1 MLERLASWPG
11 PQGAS
16 PAEVA
21 HLREELVGVIH
32 RAQDIPGQSLDDA
45 KAELEDRLDDKL
57 HVYQQDQQ
65 IDGLQH
71 EEQREAQQ
79 QQVELQ
85 HDQHYGQ
92 FQQSLAESVKDWQP
106 AWWGDNAPHD
116 QAALADLQ
124 ARVNALIVSSSVDPN
139 KPLDV
144 QENVLRG
151 AVQGLMQTFQNEQY
165 TDYKN
170 AQDADF
176 DNKYTATLS
185 LPPDQARMAQAKIIN
200 DRNTLAQQFTDRVKD
215 DQIGDTVLPKPPP
228 TPEELQASA
237 ARIAE
242 REYPHLDPSSGF
254 DPSRVRTLGMTD
266 AFDHVA
272 AGGAMGDPLLHDPL
286 HAGMADPLH
295 QQTDPMHQQQM
306 AGGMPAE
313 AFHDPTGG
321 SDASQH
327 LTTIA
332 RAEDREAMAS
342 EHLDATL
349 AASHDPTG
357 SMDAFDSHHP
367 DAAQSF
373 DALDPLHAEPLHAD
387 PLHTD
392 PLHHD
397 PLQTD
402 PIHHDPLHVDPAH
415 ADPLHA
421 DPLHADTTFVDPT
434 HAGAMPLDVAHA
446 TSAPADSPFDD
457 PNAHQ
462 ALGTDVPQHDADDP
476 FGSADP
482 TAPPTEPDA
491 PMFEAHDD
499 PAPVFSTPDDD
510 LP

>member
-57 HVYQQDQQ
+57 HLYQQDQQ

-71 EEQREAQQ
+71 EEQREARQ

-200 DRNTLAQQFTDRVKD
+200 DRNTLDVQYADRIKTD
-215 DQIGDTVLPKPPP
+215 QLGDTVLPKPPP

-242 REYPHLDPSSGF
+242 REDPHLDPASGI
-254 DPSRVRTLGMTD
+254 DPSRVRTLGMSD

-272 AGGAMGDPLLHDPL
+272 AGATMGDPLHHDPL

-295 QQTDPMHQQQM
+295 QQQDPLHQQP
-306 AGGMPAE
+306 MPDE
-313 AFHDPTGG
+313 SRVDAFHDPTGG
-321 SDASQH
+321 TDASQH

-332 RAEDREAMAS
+332 RADDRDAMAR
-342 EHLDATL
+342 EHLDPAM
-349 AASHDPTG
+349 AANHDPTG
-357 SMDAFDSHHP
+357 SMDAFDSHHVADP
-367 DAAQSF
+367 QSF
-373 DALDPLHAEPLHAD
+373 DALDPLHAQPTHHDPLPAD
-387 PLHTD
+387 PM
-392 PLHHD
+392 HHD
-397 PLQTD
+397 PLQGD
-402 PIHHDPLHVDPAH
+402 PMHHDPVHQ
-415 ADPLHA
+415 DPLHQDPVHG
-421 DPLHADTTFVDPT
+421 DPLHADTPFADPAHT
-434 HAGAMPLDVAHA
+434 SAMPLDGG
-446 TSAPADSPFDD
+446 D

-462 ALGTDVPQHDADDP
+462 AIGIDVPQHDVSDP
-476 FGSADP
+476 FAGADP
-482 TAPPTEPDA
+482 TAPPLEHDA
-491 PMFEAHDD
+491 PMFQAPDD
-499 PAPVFSTPDDD
+499 PAPAFASPDDD